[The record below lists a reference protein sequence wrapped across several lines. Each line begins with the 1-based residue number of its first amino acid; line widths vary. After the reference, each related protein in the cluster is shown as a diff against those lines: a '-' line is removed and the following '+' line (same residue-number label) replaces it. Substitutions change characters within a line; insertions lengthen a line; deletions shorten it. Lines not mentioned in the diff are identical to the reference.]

1 MIRYADVH
9 LQPWQ
14 VFYAR
19 EEAQRRH
26 EFALSIGAR
35 DGTTATKGLPSIMSH
50 EIGAVCELA
59 TAVYTGI
66 PERFF
71 DENDLNLPDVGR
83 IEVRGSRTKGRDLTV
98 FRKDVEKA
106 DFMVLAIIHE
116 LSDAGAIV
124 RLEGW
129 TWSEH
134 AWNYSKPADFPPHP
148 KRGPARYC
156 LRTTLY
162 PMGSLVKNHRLLEE
176 VSR

>member
-26 EFALSIGAR
+26 ECQTRIGAR
-35 DGTTATKGLPSIMSH
+35 MSKVGLDSSTAH
-50 EIGAVCELA
+50 EIGAICELA
-59 TAVYTGI
+59 TAAYTNI

-71 DENDLNLPDVGR
+71 DEADPNLPDLGR

-98 FRKDVEKA
+98 YRRDVDKS

-148 KRGPARYC
+148 KRGPGRYC